1 MVGNVFTYATLG
13 IDALQLNVECDTFG
27 SAYGVSIVGMATR
40 AVQESKDRIFA
51 ALRNS
56 GIHIPTRFYTINLAP
71 ADVKKDSATL
81 DLPVAI
87 SVLQAIEAVPV
98 SSTKNIAIVGELSL
112 DGNLRPVNGSLPI
125 AIAAK
130 RDGMDVLIVP
140 IENAEEAAIIEG
152 IEVIGVTSIKET
164 VGYLRGEYH
173 IPPTQV
179 DRGRIFDVLN
189 TFGVDLHDV
198 KGQYQVKRALEVAAA
213 GGHNLMMIGPPGSG
227 KTMLAR
233 RVPTILPELSMDEA
247 LEATKIHSVAGY
259 SRNFKNGIL
268 TARPFRAPHHSCS
281 DIALVGGGAFPKPG
295 EVSLAH
301 RGVLFLDEL
310 PEFKRGVLEVLR
322 QPLED
327 GMVTISRAVTSL
339 TFPAEFML
347 IASMNPCP
355 CGYFGAK
362 IPNHQCNCEFGA
374 IQRYRSKVSG
384 PLLDRIDIHVE
395 VPAVTYADLS
405 SLPAGDN
412 SAQVRAR
419 VNKARSIQ
427 LERFKDEEGIYCN
440 SQMSS
445 RLLRKYCI
453 MDKDSQALMEDA
465 IDRLGFSARVFDRI
479 LKVART
485 IADLEGL
492 KDIKAE
498 HISEAI
504 QYRSLDRKYW
514 N

>member
-1 MVGNVFTYATLG
+1 MVGNAFTYATLG
-13 IDALQLNVECDTFG
+13 IDAIQLSVECDASG
-27 SAYGVSIVGMATR
+27 NAYNINIVGMATR

-56 GIHIPTRFYTINLAP
+56 QVSIPTHHYTINLAP
-71 ADVKKDSATL
+71 ADIKKDSAAL
-81 DLPVAI
+81 DLPVAV
-87 SVLQAIEAVPV
+87 SVLQSIGVLPVEALRKV
-98 SSTKNIAIVGELSL
+98 AIVGELSL
-112 DGNLRPVNGSLPI
+112 DGNVRPVNGALPI

-130 RDGMDVLIVP
+130 RDGMDTLIIP
-140 IENAEEAAIIEG
+140 AENAEEAAIIDD
-152 IEVIGVTSIKET
+152 IEVIPVTSLRET
-164 VGYLRGEYH
+164 IGYLKGEFN
-173 IPPTQV
+173 IPAAHV
-179 DRGRIFDVLN
+179 DRDSIFSVLN
-189 TFGVDLHDV
+189 SFGVDMHDV

-213 GGHNLMMIGPPGSG
+213 GGHNLLMIGPPGSG

-233 RVPTILPELSMDEA
+233 RVPTILPELNLDEA
-247 LEATKIHSVAGY
+247 LEATKIHSVAGF
-259 SRNFKNGIL
+259 SKAFKNGIL
-268 TARPFRAPHHSCS
+268 TTRPFRSPHASCS

-295 EVSLAH
+295 EVSLSH

-327 GMVTISRAVTSL
+327 GVVTISRAVTSL

-362 IPNHQCNCEFGA
+362 IPNHTCGCEFGA
-374 IQRYRSKVSG
+374 IQRYRSRISG

-395 VPAVTYADLS
+395 VPAVTYADLT
-405 SLPAGDN
+405 SLPAGDD
-412 SAQVRAR
+412 SSTIRKR
-419 VNKARSIQ
+419 VNQARAVQ
-427 LERFKDEEGIYCN
+427 LQRYNKDGIYCN

-445 RLLRKYCI
+445 KLLRKYCHL
-453 MDKDSQALMEDA
+453 DEESQTLMEDA
-465 IDRLGFSARVFDRI
+465 IDRLGYSARVFDRI

-485 IADLEGL
+485 IADLEGEAEL
-492 KDIKAE
+492 KSE

-504 QYRSLDRKYW
+504 QYRTLDRKYW
-514 N
+514 H